1 VRTGIWTVAVILGI
15 APGFAGCGGGES
27 VRTAPTGPSPA
38 PSSPAGIQPRI
49 STISPN
55 AVTTLGDGFG
65 IIGGAGFES
74 TARVWLGSDAPR
86 QIWVKDA
93 QTIDF
98 WTNAHEAG
106 TVDVIVRNSAGRED
120 TLARGFTFA
129 APESFDFNGV
139 WIAHAGD
146 EYEVDMGFVI
156 ENNRLMSLTCGPSLM
171 VAFVPPPAVSHGEFS
186 GQGEGGLRVS
196 GRIVSDRNAVG
207 EINVAP
213 CAAFWWAD
221 KSTAA
226 ALAR

>member
-1 VRTGIWTVAVILGI
+1 VRTRIWSVAVILGL
-15 APGFAGCGGGES
+15 AQGFSGCGGGES
-27 VRTAPTGPSPA
+27 ARTTPIGPSPA
-38 PSSPAGIQPRI
+38 PSLPAGIQPRI
-49 STISPN
+49 STINPT

-65 IIGGAGFES
+65 IISGTGFES

-106 TVDVIVRNSAGRED
+106 TVDVIVRNSGGRED
-120 TLARGFTFA
+120 TVARGFTFA
-129 APESFDFNGV
+129 PPESFDFNGV

-146 EYEVDMGFVI
+146 EYETDMRFVI
-156 ENNRLMSLTCGPSLM
+156 ENNRLTSLTCGSSLTI
-171 VAFVPPPAVSHGEFS
+171 AFVPPPAVSHGEFS

-196 GRIVSDRNAVG
+196 GRIVSDSNAVG

-213 CAAFWWAD
+213 CAALWWAD

-226 ALAR
+226 AFAR